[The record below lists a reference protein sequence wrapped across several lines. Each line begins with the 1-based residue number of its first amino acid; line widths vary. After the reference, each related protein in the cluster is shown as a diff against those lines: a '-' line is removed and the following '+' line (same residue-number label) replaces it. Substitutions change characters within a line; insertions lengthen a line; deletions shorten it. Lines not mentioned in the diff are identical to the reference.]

1 MTHEDRLQAYRNAS
15 NHLSDAIMGWEAL
28 TVLIV
33 NALHFESSIVGAYA
47 DGISILMWEKVE
59 ALKEVEK
66 QFPDLAPADEDEST
80 LNKVL
85 RATKDTRT
93 SPLAEE
99 IETLRTVQA
108 FADREP
114 IDASEIAAAFKVDPE
129 VVERIVSELSKAKTP
144 DARPG
149 REGRRGRAAAG

>member
-66 QFPDLAPADEDEST
+66 QFPDLAPADEDGVVCGRGR
-80 LNKVL
+80 N
-85 RATKDTRT
+85 
-93 SPLAEE
+93 P
-99 IETLRTVQA
+99 TLRLWPTIFSGKIDV
-108 FADREP
+108 FPGDRRSRLISSMTSVAP
-114 IDASEIAAAFKVDPE
+114 A
-129 VVERIVSELSKAKTP
+129 
-144 DARPG
+144 
-149 REGRRGRAAAG
+149 

>member
-15 NHLSDAIMGWEAL
+15 NRLSDAIMGWEAL

-66 QFPDLAPADEDEST
+66 QFPDLVPADGDEST
-80 LNKVL
+80 LNRVL
-85 RATKDTRT
+85 RATKDMRG

-99 IETLRTVQA
+99 IETLRTAQA
-108 FADREP
+108 FDNREP
-114 IDASEIAAAFKVDPE
+114 IDAAEIAATFKVDPE
-129 VVERIVSELSKAKTP
+129 VVERIVSELSKTKTP

-149 REGRRGRAAAG
+149 REGRRGKAAAG